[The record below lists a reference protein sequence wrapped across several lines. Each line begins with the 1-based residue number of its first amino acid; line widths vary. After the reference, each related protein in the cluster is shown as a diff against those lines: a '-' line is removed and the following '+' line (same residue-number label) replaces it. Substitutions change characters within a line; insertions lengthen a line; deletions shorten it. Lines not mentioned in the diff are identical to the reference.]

1 MTPPS
6 DTASAS
12 VVRPLIATAFPDLA
26 SKRPKLVCAGDE
38 HDTWA
43 VGDVVV
49 KFPKSP
55 EQATRLETERAV
67 HPLLVERLGGVVPA
81 IRVGGPVEGFPYALT
96 AFERAAGRQGQAH
109 DGPILQPKA
118 WARTAL
124 AREVAAL
131 LSALHAAPVKRARA
145 LGVPVWPSKIE
156 QGFEVGEGAVGWA
169 SRVAGH
175 AVDGF
180 LVDPIPA
187 GSREPGKAVVCH
199 GDLKGEHVFVSE
211 DGTRVTALI
220 DWADVTLADPAVDLA
235 GLALWL
241 GPAFVRDVLSAYT
254 GPADDGTYDRAVFL
268 ARAGLLTSLEAQLE
282 GRAAAPAALL
292 EAQLRV
298 AFSD

>member
-1 MTPPS
+1 MTPTP

-12 VVRPLIATAFPDLA
+12 VVRPLIAAAFPDLA
-26 SKRPKLVCAGDE
+26 PKRPKLVCAGDE

-43 VGDVVV
+43 VGDMVV

-81 IRVGGPVEGFPYALT
+81 IHVGGPVAGFPFALT

-109 DGPILQPKA
+109 DGPILQPKP
-118 WARTAL
+118 WARSAL
-124 AREVAAL
+124 AREVAGL
-131 LSALHAAPVKRARA
+131 LSALHTAPVKRAKA
-145 LGVPVWPSKIE
+145 LGVPPWPAKIE
-156 QGFEVGEGAVGWA
+156 PGFEVGEAAVDRA
-169 SRVAGH
+169 SRVAGD

-180 LVDPIPA
+180 LVDPIPS
-187 GSREPGKAVVCH
+187 GSRELGKAVLCH

-220 DWADVTLADPAVDLA
+220 DWADVVVADPAVDLA
-235 GLALWL
+235 GLVIWL
-241 GPAFVRDVLSAYT
+241 GPSFVREVLSAYT
-254 GPADDGTYDRAVFL
+254 GPTDDGTFDRAVFL
-268 ARAGLLTSLEAQLE
+268 ARSGLLRVLEAQLD
-282 GRAAAPAALL
+282 GRAAVTAPLL